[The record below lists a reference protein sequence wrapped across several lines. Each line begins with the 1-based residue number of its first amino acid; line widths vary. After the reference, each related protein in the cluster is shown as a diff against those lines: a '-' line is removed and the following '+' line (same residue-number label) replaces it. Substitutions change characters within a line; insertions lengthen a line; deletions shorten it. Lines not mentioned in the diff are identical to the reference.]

1 MGVQLTRRRFLG
13 GALAGLGAVL
23 LPRSVREATA
33 LRLPRVEVERGST
46 SIPFGSPIRLRWDP
60 VSADGLTLHV
70 NGGASIPLP
79 DNASEHV
86 IEPGDGMP
94 GLRVGE
100 NAVSLSV
107 SSVDGVTSGPVSAFN
122 VRATGGIASRGF
134 DLEDDGPIQTTVARV
149 AAEIRV
155 DAAYAR
161 SKGKGVAVRGLRP
174 GESQAHKNFV
184 LRPVSSCW
192 IRLAFKPVRFSASNV
207 DVPVARIGSRDGGP
221 TLELVWRTGRDLIAT
236 DISHDHGVFDGDW
249 TQVQIGI
256 DGDGHAEY
264 WALVDGREVFVGST
278 RLSDQAGL
286 TFDQVSFGTHVR
298 TVGAEFE
305 YWLDDIAVAEQRLPW
320 AAEEAAVI
328 RRPELLEPELLPD
341 EFSFVFGSCNVAS
354 LVPYA
359 GSALAAAAD
368 DSPDFMIHLGDYGY
382 PDTGA
387 YRQSTNGYLSLW
399 SDLTFEEQIGRLLEV
414 PWLYVASDHDVGGNN
429 VDRDSARPFALD
441 AYEQWANNPQTVTD
455 GDGSYGAITLDGGR
469 VTLIWL
475 DCISQRSPLAE
486 PDGPNKTMLGA
497 EQKEWFLA
505 LLETLES
512 DLVMIASQTAFA
524 HESVTGWALY
534 PLERRQIL
542 NACLRLDRPVR
553 WLTGDLHAARW
564 AAIEGDVVEWG
575 AAPLCEITERCS
587 PAAPF
592 VQDSRCVSWFDDFG
606 ADLRITDLSHS
617 ELLAT
622 LSVDEIHAGTAYG
635 RVSVDTV
642 AGTAEFSVRDRHGE
656 ALVRDDKVLSEVV
669 AYRPD

>member
-1 MGVQLTRRRFLG
+1 MGIQMTRRRFLG

-23 LPRSVREATA
+23 LPRSVRPATA
-33 LRLPRVEVERGST
+33 PRLPRLTVRHADT
-46 SIPFGSPIRLRWDP
+46 SIPFGTPILLLWEP
-60 VSADGLTLHV
+60 VSADGLTLRV
-70 NGGASIPLP
+70 NDGPSIPLSAH
-79 DNASEHV
+79 ASEHV
-86 IEPGDGMP
+86 IEPGDAEP
-94 GLRVGE
+94 ALRAGA
-100 NAVSLSV
+100 NTVSLSI
-107 SSVDGVTSGPVSAFN
+107 SSADGVTVGPITEFS
-122 VRATGGIASRGF
+122 VRAAGGIASRGF
-134 DLEDDGPIQTTVARV
+134 DLEDDGPIQTTVPRAG
-149 AAEIRV
+149 AEIRV
-155 DAAYAR
+155 DAAHAR
-161 SKGKGVAVRGLRP
+161 SNGKGVAVRGLRP
-174 GESQAHKNFV
+174 GVSQAHKNFV
-184 LRPVSSCW
+184 LRPVDTCW

-207 DVPVARIGSRDGGP
+207 DVPVARIGSRQGGP

-236 DISHDHGVFDGDW
+236 GISHDHGLFGGEW
-249 TQVQIGI
+249 TQVQIGL
-256 DGDGHAEY
+256 DGAGRAEY
-264 WALVDGREVFVGST
+264 WALVDGREVFVGSAQ
-278 RLSDQAGL
+278 LSDQAGL
-286 TFDQVSFGTHVR
+286 TFDQVSFGTHVP

-305 YWLDDIAVAEQRLPW
+305 YWLDDVAVAEHRLPW
-320 AAEEAAVI
+320 AADGAAEI
-328 RRPELLEPELLPD
+328 RRPALLEPEALP
-341 EFSFVFGSCNVAS
+341 EAFSFVFGSCNVAS

-368 DSPDFMIHLGDYGY
+368 ELPDFVIHLGDYGY

-399 SDLTFEEQIGRLLEV
+399 SDLAFEDQLGRLFEV
-414 PWLYVASDHDVGGNN
+414 PWIYVASDHDVGGNN
-429 VDRDSARPFALD
+429 VDRDSTQPFALD
-441 AYEQWANNPQTVTD
+441 AYEQWANNPRTVPG
-455 GDGSYGAITLDGGR
+455 GDGSYGSIALDEGR

-475 DCISQRSPLAE
+475 DCISQRSPLADR
-486 PDGPNKTMLGA
+486 DGPSKTMLGA
-497 EQKEWFLA
+497 EQKRWLLE

-512 DLVMIASQTAFA
+512 DLVLIASQTAFA

-564 AAIEGDVVEWG
+564 AAIQGDVVEWG

-635 RVSVDTV
+635 RVSLDTM

-656 ALVRDDKVLSEVV
+656 AIARDGAVLSELV
-669 AYRPD
+669 AYRRD